1 VARFR
6 AVVYGA
12 GPVNLRRSWTSL
24 VVCLAISSVGP
35 AAAADQTRDRAAAR
49 AAADAGADAFEQNDY
64 AQALELFTRAEQ
76 LFHAPPH
83 LLFMARSLE
92 KLGRLVEAREAYL
105 KLASEKLAASAP
117 TAFKRAQASGEAELN
132 GIEGRLSYVTLKVRG
147 DRDETAVPTM
157 DGAELPSAMIGIPMP
172 VDPGTH
178 KFSARN
184 EQSGSPVVTVTLQEG
199 ARQTVELVLSE
210 AASPPESGPSK
221 QEPAAATTA
230 VVADVPRAE
239 RGGSA
244 QRTWG
249 FVTLGA
255 GAVIAGVSTAF
266 TVSSINTRSDGD
278 RLFERYGCGNP
289 EGGCSDEEKD
299 EVNAKD
305 DEADKSRNL
314 AIGGFVLG
322 GAAIVTGLVLILT
335 ADSDENENQ
344 AERPARELH
353 LIAGPGWLGAAGTF

>member
-105 KLASEKLAASAP
+105 KLASEKLPASAP

-184 EQSGSPVVTVTLQEG
+184 EHSGSPVVTVTLQEG

-221 QEPAAATTA
+221 QEPAAATAA
-230 VVADVPRAE
+230 VVADAPRAE

-266 TVSSINTRSDGD
+266 TVSSINTRSDAD
-278 RLFERYGCGNP
+278 YIFELCDPPKGP
-289 EGGCSDEEKD
+289 GCSDEQKA
-299 EVNAKD
+299 EVKTKD
-305 DEADKSRNL
+305 DQADKSLYL

-322 GAAIVTGLVLILT
+322 GAAVVTGLVLVLT
-335 ADSDENENQ
+335 ADSDEKENQ